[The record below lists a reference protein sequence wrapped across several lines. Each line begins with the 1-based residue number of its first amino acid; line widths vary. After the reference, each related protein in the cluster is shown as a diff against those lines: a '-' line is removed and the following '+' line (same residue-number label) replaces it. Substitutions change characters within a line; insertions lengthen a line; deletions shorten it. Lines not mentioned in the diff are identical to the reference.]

1 MSGGNSVRED
11 TCSSVR
17 VAGDSMG
24 CVGLISIIVSSG
36 VCPVGALFGG
46 GCVDDRCLLDCSRFR
61 GSPPRLRRMASAKA
75 SGSSTL

>member
-11 TCSSVR
+11 IRSSVG
-17 VAGDSMG
+17 VIGDSMG
-24 CVGLISIIVSSG
+24 CVGLISIMVSSG
-36 VCPVGALFGG
+36 GCPVGDLFGG
-46 GCVDDRCLLDCSRFR
+46 GCVDDRCLLGCSRFR